1 MEVGLLWYDDSKTDF
16 ATKVHEAAERYEEK
30 FGRKPNRCY
39 VHPDCLPED
48 GFSKDGIKILTSP
61 GVLPHHFWVGV
72 GSNGK
77 GPGKKRRTKV
87 AA

>member
-16 ATKVHEAAERYEEK
+16 ATKVREAGERYEEK

-39 VHPDCLPED
+39 VNPTCLPED
-48 GFSKDGIKILTSP
+48 GVPANGIKVVTSP

-72 GSNGK
+72 GSNGNRR
-77 GPGKKRRTKV
+77 GKRRRTKV
-87 AA
+87 SS